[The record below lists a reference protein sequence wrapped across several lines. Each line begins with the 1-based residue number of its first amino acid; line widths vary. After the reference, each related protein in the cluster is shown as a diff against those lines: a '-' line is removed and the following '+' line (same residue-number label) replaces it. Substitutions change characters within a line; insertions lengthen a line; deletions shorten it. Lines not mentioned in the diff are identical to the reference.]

1 MNKETKKKVKL
12 IVRTFLCANK
22 GKWFSGRQLC
32 DFINSNGFGI
42 RDGVMPSELS
52 HVLDRNFCYKFG
64 VTRDRKNSRNV
75 WHYSVV
81 E

>member
-12 IVRTFLCANK
+12 IVRTFLAANK
-22 GKWFSGRQLC
+22 GKSFTSKQIC
-32 DFINSNGFGI
+32 DFINDNGLGV
-42 RDGVMPSELS
+42 RDGVMSSELS
-52 HVLDRNFCYKFG
+52 RALNDQFCWKYG
-64 VTRDRKNSRNV
+64 VTRTRKSGRNV